1 MISSQLFLNPDWW
14 WSAVRSEI
22 PQLQVITAIGDSD
35 LEDYVAQLLFS
46 QGWSIIF
53 RALDGS
59 SLMNFLASRPA
70 ELRTLVIITSDLP
83 EFSSVALPEHI
94 TVINLDGIGLDGHK
108 IMVAVRGQIRA
119 PLLQPSTPVQ
129 IAQEENVRRESAITV
144 TGTPGS
150 PGRTTLAYLLAQ
162 SLSAGEKIRLID
174 ADLLAPALG
183 AVKSSQ
189 FLIETI
195 DSSQK
200 PRTRPEY
207 PERSIIDLGVLPPL
221 DEVVHD
227 RRWRAEL
234 VHSIVEST
242 GSLIYVAKS
251 SMVSLERLR
260 KFIDQFPIY
269 LREIPTTYV
278 INQIGRTRE
287 DRALEQRFTELLEG
301 ERYFLIPRD
310 ENLADNPKSKAR
322 KEIDK
327 IAASLR

>member
-1 MISSQLFLNPDWW
+1 LISSPQFLNPGWW
-14 WSAVRSEI
+14 WFEVRSEI

-53 RALDGS
+53 RALDGT
-59 SLMNFLASRPA
+59 SLMNFLSSRPS
-70 ELRTLVIITSDLP
+70 ELRTLVVITSDLP
-83 EFSSVALPEHI
+83 EFTSVSLPEHV
-94 TVINLDGIGLDGHK
+94 TVINLDGIGLDSHK

-119 PLLQPSTPVQ
+119 PLIQPMAP
-129 IAQEENVRRESAITV
+129 AAGLEEERVHRESAITI

-162 SLSAGEKIRLID
+162 SLSASEKIRLID
-174 ADLLAPALG
+174 ADLLAPALSS
-183 AVKSSQ
+183 VKSSQ
-189 FLIETI
+189 FVI
-195 DSSQK
+195 DSIDASQK
-200 PRTRPEY
+200 PRILPEY

-242 GSLIYVAKS
+242 GSLVYVAKS
-251 SMVSLERLR
+251 SLVSLERLG

-269 LREIPTTYV
+269 LRKIPTTYV

-287 DRALEQRFTELLEG
+287 DRALEQRFIELLEG
-301 ERYFLIPRD
+301 EIYFLIPRD
-310 ENLADNPKSKAR
+310 EHLSDNPKSKAR

-327 IAASLR
+327 MAASLR